1 MDNQRLPILRVV
13 QIDNEFERYVIQ
25 DQRDRVWTGE
35 RFDSQG
41 AALFACHHHVATEV
55 QSILKKKFEGLE
67 PQRFVVPFVVEV
79 FSHAGPVPVDQI
91 AQYLSR
97 ASRLFVN
104 TPEFGNGPG
113 DSLVLSRI
121 EWHQIEAEA
130 VKVKGCNS

>member
-13 QIDNEFERYVIQ
+13 QIGDEFERYLIE
-25 DQRDRVWTGE
+25 DQQDRVWTGE

-41 AALFACHHHVATEV
+41 AALFACHHHVATEA
-55 QSILKKKFEGLE
+55 QTILKKSFEGLE
-67 PQRFVVPFVVEV
+67 PQRFVVPLLVEV
-79 FSHAGPVPVDQI
+79 YSHAGSVPVDQI

-113 DSLVLSRI
+113 DALVLSRI
-121 EWHQIEAEA
+121 EWHRIETEA
-130 VKVKGCNS
+130 DGK